1 MATLTVTIKEEL
13 VLNGKDVGG
22 TNIHTYGATEVY
34 HRVVTITNTEKT
46 ILLFGAAVEGG
57 TIKDATLAYLRI
69 TNLDTSNSMKL
80 RIRDAAQEFMIQV
93 DAGSSFILTED
104 KLDADAT
111 GSDETIT
118 LAQIDSIK
126 AVAAGSTQSIE
137 IFAAS

>member
-13 VLNGKDVGG
+13 VLNGKDVGC

-57 TIKDATLAYLRI
+57 TIKDATLDYLRI
-69 TNLDTSNSMKL
+69 TNLDTSNAMHL

-111 GSDETIT
+111 GSDETMA
-118 LAQIDSIK
+118 LSQIDSIK
-126 AVAAGSTQSIE
+126 AVAVASTQSIE